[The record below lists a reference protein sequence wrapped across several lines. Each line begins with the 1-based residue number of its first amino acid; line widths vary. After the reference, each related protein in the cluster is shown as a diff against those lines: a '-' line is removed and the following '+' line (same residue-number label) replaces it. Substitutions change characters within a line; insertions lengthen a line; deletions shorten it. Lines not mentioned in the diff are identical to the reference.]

1 MPDTNE
7 RRILLAYYSR
17 AGENYHYGG
26 RRTLKVGNTEVLAGM
41 IGQLIACDLYR
52 IEAADPYSDDY
63 DATVDR
69 NVREQNARPGIANL
83 RTSISDYDTV
93 LVGSPIWNNR
103 APMIMS
109 TFVESLDF
117 SGKTLYPFVTHAVSG
132 LVQPN
137 ATMPPRHPA
146 PRSAMVS
153 RYAAKRSNQPRP
165 SPRSGCAG
173 SAYGPEPAQ
182 LSGAASLGV
191 YWQCL
196 FHRPAE
202 L

>member
-1 MPDTNE
+1 
-7 RRILLAYYSR
+7 
-17 AGENYHYGG
+17 
-26 RRTLKVGNTEVLAGM
+26 M

-69 NVREQNARPGIANL
+69 NVREQNDNARPGIANL

-109 TFVESLDF
+109 TFVESLE
-117 SGKTLYPFVTHAVSG
+117 
-132 LVQPN
+132 
-137 ATMPPRHPA
+137 
-146 PRSAMVS
+146 
-153 RYAAKRSNQPRP
+153 
-165 SPRSGCAG
+165 RSGCAG